1 MREYVMIMTHKT
13 NVQLLGLIDLLRENS
28 RKQDA
33 HIWNRIASDLA
44 KPTRQRRLV
53 NIYKLNKYTK
63 ENETVIVPGK
73 VLGTGEILHKLN
85 VAAFSFS
92 DGAKEKIIKAK
103 GQCFTIPELLQ
114 KNPKGQDVKIL
125 G

>member
-1 MREYVMIMTHKT
+1 MIMTQKT
-13 NVQLLGLIDLLRENS
+13 NIQMLGLIDLLRDNS
-28 RKQDA
+28 RKQNA
-33 HIWNRIASDLA
+33 NIWGRIAADLE

-53 NIYKLNKYTK
+53 NIYKLDKYTK

-73 VLGTGEILHKLN
+73 VLGTGELSHKIN

-92 DGAKEKIIKAK
+92 DGAKEKILKAK
-103 GQCFTIPELLQ
+103 GQCLTITELLQ
-114 KNPKGQDVKIL
+114 KNPNGKDIRIL